1 MAAKKTKRR
10 TKVGK
15 TKRGGAARKA
25 GARKSAK
32 KATRSAKTGRSKAKR
47 KSSSSSAKK
56 PASAR
61 KPASA
66 ARRSLQRV
74 SIVAK
79 QVAQQAQTA
88 VSGGVDALRE
98 MGENIVDRVGG

>member
-10 TKVGK
+10 TTGSKA
-15 TKRGGAARKA
+15 KRGGASKKS

-32 KATRSAKTGRSKAKR
+32 KARGAKTGRSAAKR
-47 KSSSSSAKK
+47 KSPSS
-56 PASAR
+56 SAR

-98 MGENIVDRVGG
+98 MGESIVDRVGG

>member
-10 TKVGK
+10 TTGGK
-15 TKRGGAARKA
+15 TKRGGAAKKA

-32 KATRSAKTGRSKAKR
+32 KAKRSGKAGRSAAKR
-47 KSSSSSAKK
+47 KSPSSSAKK
-56 PASAR
+56 P
-61 KPASA
+61 SA

-98 MGENIVDRVGG
+98 IGGNIVDRVGG